1 MELED
6 LHFISLS
13 AKMQKTTDLS
23 IDYTLIPSNVPAICI
38 PYVFEN
44 IGDKR
49 IEGIFK
55 DLDIGR
61 VDRIDLVPTQNHAPN
76 GSKVNRVFI
85 HINWKIDEDT
95 NKIRTKLLCG
105 KEVKVLYDGKYF
117 WKISASRAK
126 EVKPQQPKPVQ
137 KDMKP
142 RIEMDDDS
150 PRGPPRG
157 PPRDHRGPPRDHRGP
172 PRDHRGPP
180 RDHRAQ
186 EPPRDYRPRQVLP
199 PAPSLSDPSSML
211 LRQEDDNEPRQF
223 LPPLKYPDGV
233 IESPAN
239 SWNEEEEE
247 YQPMT
252 PPTPPVKDTRPL
264 ADIDFQEKVPDQ
276 TYAGVEGITPPK
288 VTKRK
293 KVVPKKADAV
303 KVEDAEDAEDAKD
316 AKDA

>member
-1 MELED
+1 MLFLDEMFCTL
-6 LHFISLS
+6 LSLS

-44 IGDKR
+44 IGEKR

-55 DLDIGR
+55 DLELGK

-85 HINWKIDEDT
+85 HINWKIDETT

-105 KEVKVLYDGKYF
+105 KEVKVLYDGTYY
-117 WKISASRAK
+117 WRLSASRAK

-142 RIEMDDDS
+142 RIELDDDS
-150 PRGPPRG
+150 PPPHRGPRGPPRG
-157 PPRDHRGPPRDHRGP
+157 PPSRGPPE
-172 PRDHRGPP
+172 PRDYRP
-180 RDHRAQ
+180 RSQ
-186 EPPRDYRPRQVLP
+186 EPPRDYRPKGDVPRQVLP
-199 PAPSLSDPSSML
+199 PAPSLSDS
-211 LRQEDDNEPRQF
+211 LRQEETQF
-223 LPPLKYPDGV
+223 LPPARSLSDASLLSLKFPEEFV
-233 IESPAN
+233 SEIESL
-239 SWNEEEEE
+239 NEEEDF
-247 YQPMT
+247 QPTT
-252 PPTPPVKDTRPL
+252 PPTPPVKYTRPL

-276 TYAGVEGITPPK
+276 TYAGVEGKTPPK

-293 KVVPKKADAV
+293 KVVAKKAVAV
-303 KVEDAEDAEDAKD
+303 DVEDAEEDP
-316 AKDA
+316 

>member
-1 MELED
+1 
-6 LHFISLS
+6 
-13 AKMQKTTDLS
+13 
-23 IDYTLIPSNVPAICI
+23 
-38 PYVFEN
+38 
-44 IGDKR
+44 
-49 IEGIFK
+49 
-55 DLDIGR
+55 
-61 VDRIDLVPTQNHAPN
+61 
-76 GSKVNRVFI
+76 
-85 HINWKIDEDT
+85 
-95 NKIRTKLLCG
+95 
-105 KEVKVLYDGKYF
+105 
-117 WKISASRAK
+117 
-126 EVKPQQPKPVQ
+126 
-137 KDMKP
+137 
-142 RIEMDDDS
+142 
-150 PRGPPRG
+150 
-157 PPRDHRGPPRDHRGP
+157 
-172 PRDHRGPP
+172 
-180 RDHRAQ
+180 
-186 EPPRDYRPRQVLP
+186 
-199 PAPSLSDPSSML
+199 ML

>member
-1 MELED
+1 
-6 LHFISLS
+6 
-13 AKMQKTTDLS
+13 MQKTTDLS

-44 IGDKR
+44 IGEKR

-61 VDRIDLVPTQNHAPN
+61 VDRIDLVPTKNHAPN

-126 EVKPQQPKPVQ
+126 EVQMQPKPIQ
-137 KDMKP
+137 KDTKP
-142 RIEMDDDS
+142 RIELDDDIPS
-150 PRGPPRG
+150 RV
-157 PPRDHRGPPRDHRGP
+157 
-172 PRDHRGPP
+172 
-180 RDHRAQ
+180 Q
-186 EPPRDYRPRQVLP
+186 EPPRDYRPKGDFVPRQMLP
-199 PAPSLSDPSSML
+199 PAPCLEEVPMAPCLSDFSSMS
-211 LRQEDDNEPRQF
+211 
-223 LPPLKYPDGV
+223 LKHPEAFV
-233 IESPAN
+233 ESPAN

-247 YQPMT
+247 YQPTT
-252 PPTPPVKDTRPL
+252 PPTPPAKDTRPF
-264 ADIDFQEKVPDQ
+264 ADIDYQEKVQDQ
-276 TYAGVEGITPPK
+276 TYAGVDGKTPPK

-293 KVVPKKADAV
+293 KVVAKKVIAV
-303 KVEDAEDAEDAKD
+303 EEDA
-316 AKDA
+316 